1 MTRKS
6 QAALDRLPEAL
17 EVAPE
22 VVEQAVTRTLEL
34 FAEIERQAEDG
45 RRRAAEAEEAE
56 WRRTFEPAAVIL
68 TERTFPSSIVMCGLT
83 GGIERWLIVPLDQSL
98 SSITYVQQVL
108 RELPERLKAGA
119 KAESSS
125 PTSAKP

>member
-1 MTRKS
+1 MCVQMTRES
-6 QAALDRLPEAL
+6 QAADRLPEAL

-68 TERTFPSSIVMCGLT
+68 TERTFPNSIGCRR
-83 GGIERWLIVPLDQSL
+83 GGGWNLGWRSL
-98 SSITYVQQVL
+98 RV
-108 RELPERLKAGA
+108 RNPAAG
-119 KAESSS
+119 S
-125 PTSAKP
+125 P